1 MFPGAEVDVKPVS
14 NIRQGKIQQISLA
27 QDKEKDSTILN
38 SDSLSIT

>member
-27 QDKEKDSTILN
+27 QEKDSTILN
-38 SDSLSIT
+38 SDS